1 MRTLRNFRSID
12 LPLFIT
18 DFASTTAPCFV
29 VTTPSEL
36 VSQFNKVL
44 TEVLDRHAP
53 LQTTRRKVRLRQPW
67 YNAEIHAARKMRRQS
82 ERRWRKSRLESQLAL
97 FMDQRRHVNRLIET
111 AKRTYFATELQKA
124 DTKSIFRTVG
134 SLFNTNT
141 KPRPQCVSSQLL
153 ANDFVNFFTD
163 KISKIRSNL
172 ESGIGSILHNP
183 NPTTQP
189 VIPVLD
195 FDIASDN
202 EIRQIICSSA
212 NKSCS
217 LDLIPTW
224 FLKSTIDSFLPII
237 THIVNTSI
245 STGIFPD
252 SLKHAIVTPILK
264 KPSADINEL
273 ANYRPVSNLPFLSKV
288 IEKVIVSRITAHMDD
303 HNLWESHQSAYRSG
317 YSTETALLSIKNDI
331 HVMLAIG
338 DKKRSVPCPS
348 GFKCRLRHCG
358 SPNPSTDAQ
367 RIHWP
372 DGKSTVLVS

>member
-1 MRTLRNFRSID
+1 MRFKPIIS
-12 LPLFIT
+12 
-18 DFASTTAPCFV
+18 
-29 VTTPSEL
+29 
-36 VSQFNKVL
+36 KW
-44 TEVLDRHAP
+44 
-53 LQTTRRKVRLRQPW
+53 LRQLLHW
-67 YNAEIHAARKMRRQS
+67 
-82 ERRWRKSRLESQLAL
+82 QL
-97 FMDQRRHVNRLIET
+97 
-111 AKRTYFATELQKA
+111 
-124 DTKSIFRTVG
+124 
-134 SLFNTNT
+134 
-141 KPRPQCVSSQLL
+141 
-153 ANDFVNFFTD
+153 
-163 KISKIRSNL
+163 ISKIRSNL

-202 EIRQIICSSA
+202 EIRQIVCSSA

-303 HNLWESHQSAYRSG
+303 HNLWESHQSAYRYG
-317 YSTETALLSIKNDI
+317 HSTETALLSLKNDI
-331 HVMLAIG
+331 MLAIG
-338 DKKRSVPCPS
+338 DKKGVFLVLLDLSAAFDTVDHEILLRTLSESIGLTWKALSWFRSYLNNRSCSVCIDGEFSHTQSLEYGVPQGSVLGPLAFTIYIKPIGEIIRRHGIRFHIYADDTQIYCTFNPKDPES
-348 GFKCRLRHCG
+348 IQSALSKLSSCIQDLKLWMTQNMLKLNDTKTEFLIAASTHTLR
-358 SPNPSTDAQ
+358 N
-367 RIHWP
+367 
-372 DGKSTVLVS
+372 

>member
-1 MRTLRNFRSID
+1 MSCKR
-12 LPLFIT
+12 
-18 DFASTTAPCFV
+18 
-29 VTTPSEL
+29 
-36 VSQFNKVL
+36 L
-44 TEVLDRHAP
+44 T
-53 LQTTRRKVRLRQPW
+53 
-67 YNAEIHAARKMRRQS
+67 
-82 ERRWRKSRLESQLAL
+82 
-97 FMDQRRHVNRLIET
+97 QR
-111 AKRTYFATELQKA
+111 A
-124 DTKSIFRTVG
+124 
-134 SLFNTNT
+134 FNTNT
-141 KPRPQCVSSQLL
+141 KPRPQCASSQLL

-172 ESGIGSILHNP
+172 ESWIDSILHNP

-202 EIRQIICSSA
+202 EIHQIICSSA

-317 YSTETALLSIKNDI
+317 HSTETALLSIKNDI
-331 HVMLAIG
+331 MLAIG
-338 DKKRSVPCPS
+338 DKKGVFLVLLDLSAAFDTVDHQILLRTISESIGLTGKALSWFRSYLNNRSCSVCIDGEFSHTQSLEYGVPQGSTGIYNLYKADWWDNSQTWYSFPYICWRYSNLLYLQPQGS
-348 GFKCRLRHCG
+348 GIDTI
-358 SPNPSTDAQ
+358 STQ
-367 RIHWP
+367 QTILLSLW
-372 DGKSTVLVS
+372 K